1 MPESVDSKQIIQNKL
16 WNKDFTLFWL
26 GSAQSNLGS
35 ALSSVALSFLTLEVT
50 GSVGAMGFSLA
61 LGLIPS
67 LFAPLAGTWVD
78 RMPLRIPLVLGD
90 ALHGLLLLA
99 IAFLA
104 SHSSLTALAIY
115 AFSLLNGL
123 VGMVA
128 NPTSS
133 SLLPQLVPRDQ
144 IARAS
149 GLLAMSSQG
158 MQLLGLLGGG
168 WMVAKLGT
176 VPALVFDG
184 ITFVIMALL
193 YLFIQMPRVAASSNT
208 QNFGQDLLEGLGFV
222 RSNRVISLIC
232 GMGLL
237 INAAFAPIEMYLPK
251 QMTLF
256 GVGASGF
263 ALFLVLLTVGMLAS
277 SAAISALG
285 NCLRPSVGI
294 GLGLTFMAFT
304 LLLMGIF
311 PHYPVFLIMAVL
323 LGATLALINTSIMI
337 LMQSIVPLE
346 LRGRTFGFLGA
357 LVQAGMPLT
366 LLLLSPVA
374 DRVSF
379 SSVLVLAGVICAAM
393 VWVWLQWG
401 HRAAEKQ
408 LEGQTL
414 HSNPPNEKLEPQG

>member
-1 MPESVDSKQIIQNKL
+1 MLESKQITQTKL

-26 GSAQSNLGS
+26 GSAQSTLGS

-67 LFAPLAGTWVD
+67 LFAPLAGTLID
-78 RMPLRIPLVLGD
+78 RIPLRIPLVLGD
-90 ALHGLLLLA
+90 ILHGVLLLV
-99 IAFLA
+99 IAYLA

-123 VGMVA
+123 VGMFA
-128 NPTSS
+128 NPASS
-133 SLLPQLVPRDQ
+133 SLLPHLVPRDQ
-144 IARAS
+144 IVRAS
-149 GLLAMSSQG
+149 GMLGMANQSMS
-158 MQLLGLLGGG
+158 LVGLLGGG
-168 WMVAKLGT
+168 LMVSKLGT
-176 VPALVFDG
+176 IPALVFDG
-184 ITFVIMALL
+184 ITFLLMAA
-193 YLFIQMPRVAASSNT
+193 LFMLIQMPRVAAARKG
-208 QNFGQDLLEGLGFV
+208 QNFGQDLLEGLRFV
-222 RSNRVISLIC
+222 RGSRVISLIC

-263 ALFLVLLTVGMLAS
+263 ALFLALLTVGMLAS

-285 NCLRPSVGI
+285 NRLRPIVGI
-294 GLGLTFMAFT
+294 GLGLALMALT
-304 LLLMGIF
+304 LLIMGVF
-311 PHYPVFLIMAVL
+311 PQYLVFLIMAVVM
-323 LGATLALINTSIMI
+323 GATLSLINTSIMI
-337 LMQSIVPLE
+337 LTQSIVPLE

-374 DRVSF
+374 DHISF
-379 SSVLVLAGVICAAM
+379 SSVLVVSSVISMLMAGV
-393 VWVWLQWG
+393 WVLFGQAQAQQE
-401 HRAAEKQ
+401 HTQQ
-408 LEGQTL
+408 LE
-414 HSNPPNEKLEPQG
+414 PAPKPNLEM